1 VGVIFDRADGFPDR
15 SCTAGGS
22 TNKVA
27 VRHPD
32 GTMGWYLHMKRGS
45 VTPKGVGDTVVAGE
59 LLGVVGSSGNSSLP
73 HLHFDLRDSNW
84 NTFDPYQGACNGL
97 VGGSRWADQRGY
109 FDPAINAVRT
119 HSAPPEFPPC
129 PQQEIPHFQDRFDR
143 GDTVHFGIYHRDLLF
158 GQDVD
163 YSVRRPDGST
173 ALAGTYSSL
182 VPHYAAAYALPS
194 YELPARATVGVWR
207 IVVDYD
213 GRRYERPFEV
223 HSRPRSRRVSGP
235 PR

>member
-1 VGVIFDRADGFPDR
+1 VVPAHEAR
-15 SCTAGGS
+15 
-22 TNKVA
+22 
-27 VRHPD
+27 VRHAE
-32 GTMGWYLHMKRGS
+32 GRRGHGGGRRAPRGRRELGQLES
-45 VTPKGVGDTVVAGE
+45 AAPALRPAGLE
-59 LLGVVGSSGNSSLP
+59 LEHVRSL
-73 HLHFDLRDSNW
+73 S
-84 NTFDPYQGACNGL
+84 GACNGL